1 MPILEVEHI
10 QKSFGHTEDVYKR
23 QPWEEFKR
31 MKEEKEDAES
41 D

>member
-1 MPILEVEHI
+1 MNEQEAKTTPDTVCWGDGERI
-10 QKSFGHTEDVYKR
+10 
-23 QPWEEFKR
+23 PWEEFKR